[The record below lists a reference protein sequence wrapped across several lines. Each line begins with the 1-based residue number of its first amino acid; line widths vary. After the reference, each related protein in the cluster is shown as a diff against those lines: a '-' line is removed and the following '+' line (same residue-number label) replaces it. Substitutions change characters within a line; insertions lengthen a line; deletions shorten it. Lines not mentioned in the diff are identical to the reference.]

1 MQRDEPLAPSR
12 DMGSQDAGWGWGPAL
27 MARPYSKDL
36 RDRVVGSVAGGRS
49 CRTTAA
55 LFGVSVASVVKWSQ
69 RYRAT
74 GTAAAKPMGGHRRRI
89 LRDERDWL
97 VARIAEKPDL
107 TFAGGAGR
115 AGGARHGSE
124 LWRGVGVLRQRGDH
138 VQKKAC
144 TPASRIAPTSPD
156 GAPGGSSIK
165 AGLTRDAWSSSTR
178 PGPRP
183 T

>member
-1 MQRDEPLAPSR
+1 MHHANWRTLGTRFELRTGSR
-12 DMGSQDAGWGWGPAL
+12 HAAKMTLKGSVKRSHRQGRG
-27 MARPYSKDL
+27 R
-36 RDRVVGSVAGGRS
+36 VAGGRS
-49 CRTTAA
+49 CRATAA

-115 AGGARHGSE
+115 AGGARHGGE

-144 TPASRIAPTSPD
+144 TPANKTGPTSH
-156 GAPGGSSIK
+156 AGGCGGRSIR
-165 AGLTRDAWSSSTR
+165 AGLTQGAWSSSTR